1 MFTTHRTLVI
11 VVVQLLSCVQL
22 CDPKECSQPG
32 SPVLHYLQEFA
43 QIHVHCPSNH
53 LILCRSLLLLL
64 SVFPRIRVFSSELA
78 LSVR

>member
-22 CDPKECSQPG
+22 CDPKECSPPG

-43 QIHVHCPSNH
+43 QIHVH
-53 LILCRSLLLLL
+53 
-64 SVFPRIRVFSSELA
+64 
-78 LSVR
+78 